1 MLISFKLIF
10 LINSILFLFIYYFSP
25 HYWAPCHCENHLMNI
40 LRKVVYQHVTNLK
53 IQHVHTNIFV
63 PIQTSLWKLD
73 LLQ

>member
-10 LINSILFLFIYYFSP
+10 LINSNLFLFIYYFSP
-25 HYWAPCHCENHLMNI
+25 HYWAPCHCENHRMNI
-40 LRKVVYQHVTNLK
+40 LRKVVYHVPNLK
-53 IQHVHTNIFV
+53 IQHVHTYIFV